1 MERFRQFIIRELGLD
16 DVEDERL
23 LTLYNE
29 LGIETIEKLYSQD
42 YHLLSLD
49 NFKDY
54 YGEDS
59 KLLIKEI
66 DCNDWFEI
74 ALYHNIY
81 K

>member
-1 MERFRQFIIRELGLD
+1 MERFRQFIIEELGLD
-16 DVEDERL
+16 DVEDDGL

-29 LGIETIEKLYSQD
+29 LGIETTEKLYSQD
-42 YHLLSLD
+42 YRLLSLD

-59 KLLIKEI
+59 KLLIKVI

-74 ALYHNIY
+74 ALYHNTY

>member
-16 DVEDERL
+16 DVEDEGL
-23 LTLYNE
+23 LTLYNKLE
-29 LGIETIEKLYSQD
+29 IETIEKLYSQE
-42 YHLLSLD
+42 YRLLSLD

-59 KLLIKEI
+59 KLLIKVI
-66 DCNDWFEI
+66 DCDGWFEI
-74 ALYHNIY
+74 ALYHNTY